1 MASRGFR
8 YAPLAV
14 FGLVYLLSCL
24 VGAVLLIVDYAP
36 FVALFEYFSGTE
48 APELSAG
55 ETRTNVLLLVVAPLA
70 LTAGYI
76 LGSRIPSRR
85 LDAEPPRER
94 RDPAWWLP
102 PLTFATLAAVALVS
116 LMRAGAFGRSAT
128 WLDFGTWV
136 QARSA
141 NFEQIGFFE
150 FVNLYLLV
158 PLAAAWVFVSG
169 PIATPRQVLLRSIPI
184 PIALA
189 LSLFLFSRKA
199 VVTTLLIL
207 LFAWAID
214 AARARLRHLRVLIL
228 SATLFLAASY
238 TALVVVP
245 VYAEAS
251 KTAKQ
256 AASQA
261 NTAADPVR
269 AAQLDRISAT
279 FGLHNR
285 RRALVLYAA
294 LSPLTRSSAPA
305 LSYPVVFPRRHDYFH
320 LDLGQ
325 DIVGVGAMPNDNIV
339 VWNYLNPTTPGG
351 TTSVPYQFVLYSQ
364 IRALGAIGASLIVGF
379 LLALAWRL
387 SQLPARPTSTLL
399 GSMVLLLATYL
410 AIDSLRNSVVVSYGV
425 VWGLLFVATTVLLTR
440 IVASD
445 RIGRHRFAVIP
456 TNQPKRRGMRA
467 ASGPP
472 TRRSYGVTKRS

>member
-1 MASRGFR
+1 MGSRGFR

-48 APELSAG
+48 APDLSAA

-76 LGSRIPSRR
+76 LGSRLPSRV

-94 RDPAWWLP
+94 REPVWWLP
-102 PLTFATLAAVALVS
+102 PLTFSVLAAVALVS
-116 LMRAGAFGRSAT
+116 LVRAGAFGRTAS
-128 WLDFGTWV
+128 WIDFGTWV

-141 NFEQIGFFE
+141 NFERISFFE

-158 PLAAAWVFVSG
+158 PLAAAWVLVSG
-169 PIATPRQVLLRSIPI
+169 QVGTPRQVLLRAIPV

-199 VVTTLLIL
+199 VVTALLIV
-207 LFAWAID
+207 LFAWAIE
-214 AARARLRHLRVLIL
+214 AARARFRHLRVLIL

-256 AASQA
+256 AALQA

-269 AAQLDRISAT
+269 AARLDRISDT

-285 RRALVLYAA
+285 RKALVLYAA

-325 DIVGVGAMPNDNIV
+325 DILGIDAMPDDNIV

-364 IRALGAIGASLIVGF
+364 IRTLGAIGASLIVGF

-425 VWGLLFVATTVLLTR
+425 VWGLLFVATTALLTR
-440 IVASD
+440 VAA
-445 RIGRHRFAVIP
+445 RHPVGVIAL
-456 TNQPKRRGMRA
+456 R
-467 ASGPP
+467 
-472 TRRSYGVTKRS
+472 

>member
-1 MASRGFR
+1 MGSRGFR

-24 VGAVLLIVDYAP
+24 VGAVLLIVEYAP

-48 APELSAG
+48 APELSAA

-70 LTAGYI
+70 LTAGYL
-76 LGSRIPSRR
+76 LGSRLPSRILNVGSR
-85 LDAEPPRER
+85 QDSREPV
-94 RDPAWWLP
+94 WWLP
-102 PLTFATLAAVALVS
+102 ALTFSVLAAVGLIS
-116 LMRAGAFGRSAT
+116 LIRAGAFGRIGS

-141 NFEQIGFFE
+141 NFERISFFE
-150 FVNLYLLV
+150 FVNLYLLL
-158 PLAAAWVFVSG
+158 PLAAAWVLVSG
-169 PIATPRQVLLRSIPI
+169 RLAAPRRVLFRWVPV

-199 VVTTLLIL
+199 VLTAVLIL
-207 LFAWAID
+207 LFSWAID
-214 AARARLRHLRVLIL
+214 AVRARSRHLRGLIL
-228 SATLFLAASY
+228 CAISFLAASY
-238 TALVVVP
+238 VALVVVP

-261 NTAADPVR
+261 DTAGDPVR
-269 AAQLDRISAT
+269 AARLDEIRDA
-279 FGLHNR
+279 FGLDNR
-285 RRALVLYAA
+285 RKAIVLYAA

-305 LSYPVVFPRRHDYFH
+305 LYYPVVFPRQHDYFH
-320 LDLGQ
+320 LDVGQ
-325 DIVGVGAMPNDNIV
+325 DVLGIGAMPNDNIV

-351 TTSVPYQFVLYSQ
+351 TTSVSYQFVLYSQ
-364 IRALGAIGASLIVGF
+364 IGTLGAIGASLIIGF
-379 LLALAWRL
+379 LLALAWSL
-387 SQLPARPTSTLL
+387 SQLPAGPTSSLL

-410 AIDSLRNSVVVSYGV
+410 AIDSLRNSVLVSYGV
-425 VWGLLFVATTVLLTR
+425 IWGMLFVATTVLLTR

-445 RIGRHRFAVIP
+445 SFLRMSVS
-456 TNQPKRRGMRA
+456 RA
-467 ASGPP
+467 RAFLSATT
-472 TRRSYGVTKRS
+472 TRRPRPRNH